1 MKLVTDLSPRADG
14 TIKAT
19 VGANKYA
26 FAAGK
31 DGRLSCEVPDD
42 DALVLLDTGNFY
54 PETEDDADPADEA
67 DAALETAQAAYGLDQ
82 SDENAAALTAAQ
94 DAVNALAEA
103 KPKAKGRGKKK

>member
-1 MKLVTDLSPRADG
+1 MKLVTDLTPRADG

-26 FAAGK
+26 FEAGN
-31 DGRLSCEVPDD
+31 DGRLVCEVPDD

-54 PETEDDADPADEA
+54 PETEDDSDPADDA
-67 DAALETAQAAYGLDQ
+67 DAALDAAQAAYDADP
-82 SDENAAALTAAQ
+82 SDENAAALDAAQ
-94 DAVNALAEA
+94 KAVTALTEA